1 MVSSPSRTPGSGVAP
16 PLAPSPRSA
25 EWTGRHRPAPAAW
38 TVHAPAEWQVA
49 LTPFI
54 RTLDGAEAGPSGP
67 WTDRAKQAA
76 VRIRREPAAHP
87 SPEAY
92 RLELARG
99 AIRIAAAHPVGAA
112 RALSTLRQLA
122 RAGGGELPLGVVDDA
137 PAFAVRGVMLD
148 ISRDRVPTMAEL
160 FARVDLFAE
169 LKFNRLELYTEHTFA
184 YVRHPEVWAGADPM
198 TPEEIRALDAYCAA
212 RFIELVP
219 NQNSFG
225 HMERWLKHPRH
236 APLAE
241 APEGW
246 VAPWSPERRP
256 PSTLCPGDPRSL
268 ALIAELYDELLPNF
282 SSRALN
288 VGGDEPWELGQG
300 RSRAGCAEV
309 GVGRVYLEYL
319 LGLHRLCAE
328 RGRTMYCWSDL
339 LQRHPELIPELP
351 DDVVVLDWGYEPE
364 HPFESECGRL
374 AAAGRRFFVCPGTS
388 SWNSLAGRPWHALHN
403 LRRAAGAGAR
413 HGAAGYMVTDW
424 GDGGH
429 WQPASVS
436 WLPWTAAAEHAWRGA
451 QGADDRSIVRACS
464 RQVLG
469 DGNGGFLRAAI
480 ALGDAHRR
488 LRQPTANATALFR
501 LLTPVPPETL
511 RAGVSAPALARTEAL
526 LRAAD
531 AALARAPLDRP
542 DAELVRAEFR
552 FSARGLLLA
561 CRRARAWGA
570 GRRDPALA
578 RDVRAWADEH
588 RRLWGMRSRPGGL
601 ADSAARMEALADVC

>member
-1 MVSSPSRTPGSGVAP
+1 MVSSPSRAPDSSPP
-16 PLAPSPRSA
+16 PLIPSPRAA
-25 EWTGRHRPAPAAW
+25 EWTGRRRPAPAVW
-38 TVHAPAEWQVA
+38 TVHASAEWRSA

-54 RTLDGAEAGPSGP
+54 RTLDGAEDSSSGP
-67 WTDRAKQAA
+67 WTARADGAA
-76 VRIRREPAAHP
+76 VRIRREPAAHA

-92 RLELARG
+92 RLELSRG
-99 AIRIAAAHPVGAA
+99 AIRIAAAHAVGAA
-112 RALSTLRQLA
+112 RALSTLRQLIV
-122 RAGGGELPLGVVDDA
+122 AGEGELPLGVIDDA

-160 FARVDLFAE
+160 YARVDLFAE

-184 YVRHPEVWAGADPM
+184 YARHPEVWAGADPM

-246 VAPWSPERRP
+246 VAPWSPERRA
-256 PSTLCPGDPRSL
+256 PSTLCPGDPGSL
-268 ALIAELYDELLPNF
+268 ALVAELYDELLPNF
-282 SSRALN
+282 TSRALS

-300 RSRAGCAEV
+300 RSHARCAEV

-319 LGLHRLCAE
+319 LGLHRLCVG
-328 RGRTMYCWSDL
+328 RGRTMHCWGDL

-351 DDVVVLDWGYEPE
+351 DDIVVLDWGYEPE
-364 HPFESECGRL
+364 HPFDLECGRL
-374 AAAGRRFFVCPGTS
+374 AAAGRRYFVCPGTS
-388 SWNSLAGRPWHALHN
+388 SWNSLAGRPWHALRN
-403 LRRAAGAGAR
+403 LRRAAEAGAR
-413 HGAAGYMVTDW
+413 HGAAGCMVTDW

-429 WQPASVS
+429 WQPAPVS

-451 QGADDRSIVRACS
+451 CGVDDRSIVRACA
-464 RQVLG
+464 RQIFR
-469 DGNGGFLRAAI
+469 DRDGGFVRAAI

-488 LRQPTANATALFR
+488 LRRPTTNATALFR
-501 LLTPVPPETL
+501 MLAPAPPEPL
-511 RAGVSAPALARTEAL
+511 RAGLPEPELARTEAL

-531 AALARAPLDRP
+531 EALARAPLDRP
-542 DAELVRAEFR
+542 DAEQVRAEFR
-552 FSARGLLLA
+552 FAARGLLLA
-561 CRRARAWGA
+561 CRRARALRV
-570 GRRDPALA
+570 GRRDPGLA
-578 RDVRAWADEH
+578 RDIRAWAGEH

-601 ADSAARMEALADVC
+601 ADSAARMDALADVC